1 MPIRSIKYKDNSFS
15 ISYEMFKNDISSL
28 GSSTITSNSDTQSKQ
43 YITILHGWGSNKKLM
58 QTALQ
63 DDLST
68 QLPEYTQLYIDMP
81 GFGNSSNDA
90 VLRTDDYKNI
100 IELFLDS
107 LSVSKDIII
116 GHSFGGKVATLLKP
130 SYLILL
136 SSAGIVEQKPL
147 KIKLKIAI
155 AKLFNSIG
163 IGKFSSIFRSKDVDS
178 MPQNMYE
185 TFKNVVDEDFS
196 DIFASYDGKTS
207 IFWGAYDK
215 STSLQSGQT
224 IHKLIKNSS
233 FKSYDNS
240 DDDHYFFMKNSLE
253 IVKGTSKRD

>member
-28 GSSTITSNSDTQSKQ
+28 GSSTITPNSDTQSKQ

-68 QLPEYTQLYIDMP
+68 QLPKYTQLYIDMP
-81 GFGNSSNDA
+81 GFGNSSNDI
-90 VLRTDDYKNI
+90 VLDTYDYKNI

-107 LSVSKDIII
+107 LSISKDIII

-130 SYLILL
+130 SCLILL

-155 AKLFNSIG
+155 AKLFNIIG
-163 IGKFSSIFRSKDVDS
+163 IGKVSSIFRSKDVDS

-185 TFKNVVDEDFS
+185 TF
-196 DIFASYDGKTS
+196 
-207 IFWGAYDK
+207 
-215 STSLQSGQT
+215 
-224 IHKLIKNSS
+224 
-233 FKSYDNS
+233 
-240 DDDHYFFMKNSLE
+240 
-253 IVKGTSKRD
+253 